1 MVEKTAE
8 ILVLVVGA
16 QMREVVVLV
25 LRVVGM
31 VFVLLLLDADRVLGL
46 VEEGLVGVGGVL
58 LAGDLVRGGLRGR
71 LLGVGD
77 GVTGRELVGVAE
89 GKVEGRGGER

>member
-46 VEEGLVGVGGVL
+46 VEEGLVRVGIL
-58 LAGDLVRGGLRGR
+58 LAGDLVRGGLGGG

-77 GVTGRELVGVAE
+77 GVTGEGVLAE
-89 GKVEGRGGER
+89 V